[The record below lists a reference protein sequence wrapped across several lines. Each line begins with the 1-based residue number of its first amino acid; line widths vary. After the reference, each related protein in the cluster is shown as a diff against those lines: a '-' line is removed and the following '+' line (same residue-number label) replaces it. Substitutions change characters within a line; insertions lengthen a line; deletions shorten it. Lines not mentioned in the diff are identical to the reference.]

1 MRNKTKKKY
10 EPVLAQIV
18 KFETEDVLSE
28 SEPFMGDSDEFSL
41 RSITAD
47 NGQSNKQDQ
56 VNPV

>member
-41 RSITAD
+41 RSINASS
-47 NGQSNKQDQ
+47 QEKKQDQ